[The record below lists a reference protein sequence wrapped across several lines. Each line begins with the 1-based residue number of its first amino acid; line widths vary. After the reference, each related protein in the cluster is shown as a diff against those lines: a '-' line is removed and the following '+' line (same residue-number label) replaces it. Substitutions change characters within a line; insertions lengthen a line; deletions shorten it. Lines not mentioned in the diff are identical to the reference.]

1 MHYHAAVK
9 YRAGGMNN
17 MKKRNKE
24 EKEKIRIYVP
34 EKERI
39 KRIQQQIMLLNRTI
53 IAA

>member
-1 MHYHAAVK
+1 
-9 YRAGGMNN
+9 

-39 KRIQQQIMLLNRTI
+39 KRIQQQIMIMNRAI
-53 IAA
+53 IGA